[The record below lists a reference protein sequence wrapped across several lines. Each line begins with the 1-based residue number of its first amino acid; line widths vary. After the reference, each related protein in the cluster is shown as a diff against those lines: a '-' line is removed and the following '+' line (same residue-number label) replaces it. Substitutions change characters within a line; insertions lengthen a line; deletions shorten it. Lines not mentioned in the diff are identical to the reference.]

1 MHDQA
6 SQVSSQRTA
15 IIAES
20 LTLAIFCGFL
30 FFYGLGSFGL
40 VGADEPR
47 YAQIAREMLTRHD
60 WVTPIL
66 NGTAWLEKP
75 VLYYWGAML
84 SYKIFGVSDWAARVP
99 SAVMATLLVF
109 SVYLFLRRFRPGS
122 QLDGALIVA
131 ASAAVIGFARAAST
145 DMPLAAMFGIS
156 LLSGYAWLETDQK
169 RWLATS
175 YFALALATLAKGPV
189 APFLALLIVVVF
201 CGALRDFKV
210 LARMLWLPGVAIYL
224 VVVLPWYVLVQIRN
238 PQFVRFFFL
247 EHNLARFG
255 TNMFQ
260 HEQPFW
266 YFIPVLLVSVL
277 PWTVPACVALVR
289 TIRKLV
295 QERLLSSDTFEL
307 FLLLWGV
314 LPIVF
319 FSLSKSKLPG
329 YILPSIPA
337 FGILLADYLSEK
349 LKRSQ
354 RVSTVVV
361 IVHCLLNGTMLS
373 GALLVWYWISRVRP
387 IPGAIIAAAIV
398 GGAVALAMIVVIL
411 LRGIPTLRLMT
422 LVPVVM
428 GMAFLIKMGAPVMDA
443 HLSERQ
449 LAQEVRAIEPT
460 PATIAVY
467 GVKREVQ
474 YGLDFYLN
482 QPTYNYQDKA
492 PTTPHI
498 LVVSQGKLQ
507 EAENITPGWKALPIG
522 EYKPQKLEF
531 YWMSPAVTNPSA
543 PQSPGG
549 E

>member
-1 MHDQA
+1 
-6 SQVSSQRTA
+6 
-15 IIAES
+15 
-20 LTLAIFCGFL
+20 
-30 FFYGLGSFGL
+30 
-40 VGADEPR
+40 
-47 YAQIAREMLTRHD
+47 
-60 WVTPIL
+60 
-66 NGTAWLEKP
+66 
-75 VLYYWGAML
+75 
-84 SYKIFGVSDWAARVP
+84 
-99 SAVMATLLVF
+99 
-109 SVYLFLRRFRPGS
+109 
-122 QLDGALIVA
+122 
-131 ASAAVIGFARAAST
+131 
-145 DMPLAAMFGIS
+145 
-156 LLSGYAWLETDQK
+156 
-169 RWLATS
+169 
-175 YFALALATLAKGPV
+175 
-189 APFLALLIVVVF
+189 
-201 CGALRDFKV
+201 
-210 LARMLWLPGVAIYL
+210 MLWLPGVAIYF

-474 YGLDFYLN
+474 YGLDFYPN
-482 QPTYNYQDKA
+482 QPT
-492 PTTPHI
+492 
-498 LVVSQGKLQ
+498 
-507 EAENITPGWKALPIG
+507 
-522 EYKPQKLEF
+522 
-531 YWMSPAVTNPSA
+531 
-543 PQSPGG
+543 
-549 E
+549 